1 MQTFPASGIFPPVI
15 LLATTLRPT
24 ADGFS
29 AHCTTGNIFPPI
41 VSHTFRSSR
50 SYHPSYSL
58 LGRAVRTWVGD
69 RLRGEA
75 LFIVVLTGLALALLM
90 GHYLGWALLKS
101 LFANRPSWQLWFWG
115 GQVISVLLL
124 AGFGLVGFRPAVRVT
139 CTSDAVELRQ
149 GSRSQTIP
157 YPSVD
162 TVDTISTVRFH
173 RHYRRYAATQVF
185 VSGLS
190 GDVICLDTEEG
201 PVIVS
206 FSDSSTQ
213 AALLDRLQAEQSPIH
228 PSMAPA
234 EL

>member
-1 MQTFPASGIFPPVI
+1 
-15 LLATTLRPT
+15 
-24 ADGFS
+24 
-29 AHCTTGNIFPPI
+29 
-41 VSHTFRSSR
+41 
-50 SYHPSYSL
+50 
-58 LGRAVRTWVGD
+58 
-69 RLRGEA
+69 
-75 LFIVVLTGLALALLM
+75 M

-124 AGFGLVGFRPAVRVT
+124 AGLGLIGFCPAVRVR

-149 GSRSQTIP
+149 GSQSQTIP
-157 YPSVD
+157 YSSIA

-185 VSGLS
+185 VSELS

-206 FSDSSTQ
+206 FSDSGTQ
-213 AALLDRLQAEQSPIH
+213 AALLDRLRAEHSPTR
-228 PSMAPA
+228 APVA
-234 EL
+234 RAQV